1 MQYCDHCQV
10 NIRGNKERCPLC
22 KNRIPA
28 DDEGT
33 SPVYPDIPLVYERH
47 LIIRMLLFITVVTI
61 VVGLAVYRLVFYNVN
76 WLIFMLLGLL
86 SMWLS
91 IALVFRNKNN
101 ITNNIMWFVI
111 LVSSLSVLWDW
122 KIGWKGWS
130 LDYVIP
136 IVCVTAIFAMYV
148 AAKAMRL
155 SAKDYMIY
163 FLLGGLFGIIPIV
176 FILFNWLNVLFPS
189 IISVSVSII
198 FLSAIIIFQGENIRS
213 ELDKKMHL

>member
-33 SPVYPDIPLVYERH
+33 SHVYPDIPLVYERH

-163 FLLGGLFGIIPIV
+163 FLLGGLFGIIPIL

>member
-1 MQYCDHCQV
+1 
-10 NIRGNKERCPLC
+10 
-22 KNRIPA
+22 
-28 DDEGT
+28 
-33 SPVYPDIPLVYERH
+33 
-47 LIIRMLLFITVVTI
+47 
-61 VVGLAVYRLVFYNVN
+61 
-76 WLIFMLLGLL
+76 
-86 SMWLS
+86 WLS